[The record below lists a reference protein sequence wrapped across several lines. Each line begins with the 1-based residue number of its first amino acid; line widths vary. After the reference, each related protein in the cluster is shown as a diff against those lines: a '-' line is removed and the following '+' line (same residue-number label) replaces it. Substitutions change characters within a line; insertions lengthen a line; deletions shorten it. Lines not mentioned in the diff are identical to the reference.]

1 MKELPL
7 ARVSTVP
14 APFSEA
20 GPGRAWCVR
29 CGLANASREPYS
41 RPFVPKGW
49 TGRLLVIGSGRT
61 EGRAL
66 MERLLRRAGYES
78 RDVCFADP
86 VRCVTTR
93 PLTVRQIRAC
103 RPFLLRVIE
112 CLKPRAILACGS
124 AAIRAV
130 TNRGDRANVVH
141 VRGRALPIPGILEPP
156 VAYGTFDPGA
166 VLIGNTYYE
175 SLIAED
181 IARLTWPE
189 LPWPKN
195 EEPSGKTVGIDAEF
209 TSYSILTFAVSGAD
223 SAVAYEGYDMAKA
236 GRVLQEAAVVVGHN
250 VFVDIDA
257 AIRVGLPIKEDWV
270 RGINVRDSL
279 LLARMVDENRG
290 AGGYDLETQLTSYFN
305 TRPWKHRT
313 EEISESDP
321 VAWGP
326 ELRADRCRLD
336 AWAAYKL
343 VEKLEPLAKGPV
355 EFTHRI
361 AASLHRVRLAGVM
374 LDKQAFESVAGQLY
388 AERERARDLLTKA
401 AFSYGMTEFSPTN
414 DKHIRELLFER
425 LGLDVVAR
433 TKTEGLP
440 SVDKVTLAYHQNNDA
455 VRLLA
460 AFNAAD
466 KVCGLIDGPKGIR
479 ANVATTFDT
488 ADGPMLYLETNISPL
503 GARTGRRSS
512 NRPNMQN
519 WKPVMRRL
527 VRSRWSGGA
536 ILDADYK
543 SLEPYILGWL
553 ARDDK
558 YLTYFQE
565 GKGYVGIA
573 KEVYGRDVEKGTREY
588 RVVKAIVLGTN
599 YGAGA
604 KKIANQLW
612 IELGVKLSSE
622 YAEHEREVE
631 RCRKKY
637 LRAFP
642 GIKRYMDKARHTL
655 LTTGKVVTPTG
666 RVRHM
671 PVPQGERTPGFGHF
685 LNSAYNFPIQSL
697 ASDVTGSAL
706 VDVEEAIS
714 REYGISYI
722 ELHRALLSKQWP
734 NVPLAINEIHDELV
748 YDLPPD
754 DVVNRKRV
762 VELIVETMRAVPTLR
777 KVCPGFT
784 LALDVEYLIGPT
796 WGMKE

>member
-1 MKELPL
+1 L
-7 ARVSTVP
+7 
-14 APFSEA
+14 
-20 GPGRAWCVR
+20 
-29 CGLANASREPYS
+29 
-41 RPFVPKGW
+41 
-49 TGRLLVIGSGRT
+49 
-61 EGRAL
+61 
-66 MERLLRRAGYES
+66 
-78 RDVCFADP
+78 
-86 VRCVTTR
+86 
-93 PLTVRQIRAC
+93 
-103 RPFLLRVIE
+103 
-112 CLKPRAILACGS
+112 
-124 AAIRAV
+124 
-130 TNRGDRANVVH
+130 
-141 VRGRALPIPGILEPP
+141 
-156 VAYGTFDPGA
+156 AYGTFDPNS

-195 EEPSGKTVGIDAEF
+195 EEPAGKMVGIDAEF
-209 TSYSILTFAVSGAD
+209 TPYSVLTFAVSGAD
-223 SAVAYEGYDMAKA
+223 SAVAYEGYNMIRA
-236 GRVLQEAAVVVGHN
+236 GLAFREATVVVGHN

-257 AIRVGLPIKEDWV
+257 AFRVCLPIKEDWV
-270 RGINVRDSL
+270 RGVAVRDSL

-305 TRPWKHRT
+305 VRPWKHKT
-313 EEISESDP
+313 EEISEYDP
-321 VAWGP
+321 LVWGP
-326 ELRADRCRLD
+326 ELRIDRCRLD

-361 AASLHRVRLAGVM
+361 AASLHRVRLAGVT
-374 LDKQAFESVAGQLY
+374 LDKQAFESVASQLY

-414 DKHIRELLFER
+414 DSHIRELLFER

-433 TKTEGLP
+433 TKAEGLP
-440 SVDKVTLAYHQNNDA
+440 SVDKVTLTHYQNNDV

-460 AFNAAD
+460 EFNSAD

-479 ANVATTFDT
+479 ANVATTIHIV
-488 ADGPMLYLETNISPL
+488 DGPLLHLETNISPL

-536 ILDADYK
+536 ILDVDYK
-543 SLEPYILGWL
+543 SLEPYILGWI
-553 ARDDK
+553 AKDDK

-573 KEVYGRDVEKGTREY
+573 KEVYGRDVEKGTHEY

-604 KKIANQLW
+604 KKIASQLW
-612 IELGVKLSSE
+612 MELGVRLSSE

-642 GIKRYMDKARHTL
+642 GIKRYMDNARHAL
-655 LTTGKVVTPTG
+655 LTTGKIVTPTG

-685 LNSAYNFPIQSL
+685 LNSAYNFPIQSM

-706 VDVEEAIS
+706 VDVEEAIT

-734 NVPLAINEIHDELV
+734 KVPLAINEIHDELV

-754 DVVNRKRV
+754 DVVNRKRA

-777 KVCPGFT
+777 KVCPSFT
-784 LALDVEYLIGPT
+784 LALDVEHFVGPT
-796 WGMKE
+796 WGLKE